1 MILYRPLLPNIQV
14 GRQLIAVFTIKP
26 NISTLSRNNTVFGG
40 FIIRLRPAILG
51 LMKKSGKDTNVLLG
65 RRIRSLR
72 NIKGWTQQELGN
84 RADINYKFL
93 GEIERGQQNP
103 SFSVLE
109 KIAMALEVALPDL
122 FRFEHEISDR
132 KEIEARIKKILRE
145 IPDDALRQILML
157 LRVLYP
163 TH

>member
-1 MILYRPLLPNIQV
+1 ME
-14 GRQLIAVFTIKP
+14 
-26 NISTLSRNNTVFGG
+26 
-40 FIIRLRPAILG
+40 
-51 LMKKSGKDTNVLLG
+51 KSQEDTTVLLG

-72 NIKGWTQQELGN
+72 SVKGWTQQELGN

-93 GEIERGQQNP
+93 GEIERGQKNP
-103 SFSVLE
+103 SFGVLV
-109 KIAMALEVALPDL
+109 KIATALEVELPEL

-132 KEIEARIKKILRE
+132 NELEARIRQILKT

-163 TH
+163 VR

>member
-1 MILYRPLLPNIQV
+1 M
-14 GRQLIAVFTIKP
+14 
-26 NISTLSRNNTVFGG
+26 
-40 FIIRLRPAILG
+40 LG
-51 LMKKSGKDTNVLLG
+51 LMQKSVEDTNILLG

-103 SFSVLE
+103 SFDVLV
-109 KIAMALEVALPDL
+109 KIATALEVELPEF

-132 KEIEARIKKILRE
+132 KEIEARIKKILKE
-145 IPDDALRQILML
+145 IPDDTLRQILML